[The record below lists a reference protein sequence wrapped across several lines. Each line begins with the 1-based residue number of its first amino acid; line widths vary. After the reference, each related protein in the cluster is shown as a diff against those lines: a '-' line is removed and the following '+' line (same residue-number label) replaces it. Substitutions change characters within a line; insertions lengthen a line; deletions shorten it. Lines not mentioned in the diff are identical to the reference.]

1 MPNWLQIYR
10 LVSFGFAIFCGLI
23 VAALGA
29 HITAF
34 AEDHFKAY
42 YIFAALAIAAGGL
55 TMISLPIILIIDFLR
70 RGAFTS
76 WVLIELIWLSVIWV
90 LWIATGA
97 VAVNDT
103 SAIFTTCDFVADW
116 ANQLCRETQAI
127 EAFSFLAWLTL
138 MSYTITL
145 LVVALICM
153 SRGQSIWKATV
164 RDYTALPASQGAAY
178 NTNGNAFAPQLQQQQ
193 QLQQQPLMAMAPP
206 QQQQI
211 YQQPYQ
217 NGSGYNQQQPQ
228 PQAQYPPPQ
237 PAPSPSALSQSSYGT
252 PGQLPQQP
260 YGQAAYPQV

>member
-1 MPNWLQIYR
+1 MMANWLQIYR
-10 LVSFGFAIFCGLI
+10 LVAFGFTIFSGVI

-34 AEDHFKAY
+34 AEDHFGLY
-42 YIFAALAIAAGGL
+42 YIFAALAIAVGGV
-55 TMISLPIILIIDFLR
+55 TIFTLPVMLVIDFVR

-76 WVLIELIWLSVIWV
+76 WILIELIWLSVVWV

-97 VAVNDT
+97 VAVNNT

-138 MSYTITL
+138 LSYTITL
-145 LVVALICM
+145 LVVAIVCM
-153 SRGQSIWKATV
+153 SRGRPIWKSTV
-164 RDYTALPASQGAAY
+164 RDYVTLPPSQTAAFG
-178 NTNGNAFAPQLQQQQ
+178 GNPNVFAPQ
-193 QLQQQPLMAMAPP
+193 QQQPLMAMTPP
-206 QQQQI
+206 QQL

-228 PQAQYPPPQ
+228 PQLQVQYPPPQ
-237 PAPSPSALSQSSYGT
+237 PAPSPGAVSQVSYGS
-252 PGQLPQQP
+252 QPQQPLQQQPQP
-260 YGQAAYPQV
+260 YGQPGYPQV

>member
-1 MPNWLQIYR
+1 MANWLQIYR
-10 LVSFGFAIFCGLI
+10 LVSFGFAIFSGII
-23 VAALGA
+23 VAALA
-29 HITAF
+29 AQITAF
-34 AEDHFKAY
+34 AEAHFRVY
-42 YIFAALAIAAGGL
+42 YIYAALAIATGGL
-55 TMISLPIILIIDFLR
+55 TMITLPIMLVIDFLR

-76 WVLIELIWLSVIWV
+76 WVLIELIWISVLWV

-97 VAVNDT
+97 LAVNNT

-145 LVVALICM
+145 LVVSLIAQN
-153 SRGQSIWKATV
+153 RGQSLWKLTV
-164 RDYTALPASQGAAY
+164 RDYASLPPSQSSAFNPNPGALP
-178 NTNGNAFAPQLQQQQ
+178 PQQFQ
-193 QLQQQPLMAMAPP
+193 QQQPLMAMTPAP
-206 QQQQI
+206 QQQPI

-217 NGSGYNQQQPQ
+217 NGSGFNQQQ

-237 PAPSPSALSQSSYGT
+237 PAPSPSVISQASYGMQ
-252 PGQLPQQP
+252 GQQPQQA